1 MSNILVFAFYGAS
14 ISNFAIIRLE
24 VNAMDYGARIKD
36 LINDHDMKQK
46 AFAAELGLSANILS
60 NYITGRTTIPP
71 EAMAGVASYFSV
83 TADYLL
89 GLTDDP
95 LPPFPVTPEER
106 AMINRF
112 RSLTANQKE
121 LIVQTME
128 LMEQQNR
135 RG

>member
-1 MSNILVFAFYGAS
+1 MNYG
-14 ISNFAIIRLE
+14 E
-24 VNAMDYGARIKD
+24 RIKD
-36 LINDHDMKQK
+36 LLTDKDMKQNALAK
-46 AFAAELGLSANILS
+46 ILNVTDDILS

>member
-1 MSNILVFAFYGAS
+1 MNYG
-14 ISNFAIIRLE
+14 E
-24 VNAMDYGARIKD
+24 RIKD
-36 LINDHDMKQK
+36 LLTDKDMKQK
-46 AFAAELGLSANILS
+46 DLVKILNVTSDIIS

-95 LPPFPVTPEER
+95 LPPFPMTAEER
-106 AMINRF
+106 AMVDRF
-112 RSLTANQKE
+112 RSLTGDQKE
-121 LIVQTME
+121 LIARTME